1 MTIRAE
7 LLHELEAAVEE
18 AERTRMWGSI
28 ELCFQNGVA
37 YALKKS
43 SSKKLCS
50 EAEKNSRAN
59 KPQI

>member
-1 MTIRAE
+1 MTRAQ
-7 LLHELEAAVEE
+7 LLREVEIAVEE
-18 AERTRMWGSI
+18 AERTQMWGSV

-50 EAEKNSRAN
+50 EAEKNSHAY
-59 KPQI
+59 KPQR